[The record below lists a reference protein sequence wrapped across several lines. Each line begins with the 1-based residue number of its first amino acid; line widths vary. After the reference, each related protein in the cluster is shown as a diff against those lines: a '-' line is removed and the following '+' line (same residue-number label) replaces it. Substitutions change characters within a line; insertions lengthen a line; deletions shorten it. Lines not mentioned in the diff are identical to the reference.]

1 METGTSGFLS
11 ISDSDLRVPA
21 VLGQES
27 QAWSCVE
34 EWNSACLSRCSRGD
48 RPLVELNVE
57 PTVVAGRCTG
67 VSVPLRV
74 VPSSTGLPSKRCQGI
89 GFLTRSDREIGFF
102 WHLAPPTR
110 LCLEFPRQ
118 TGLILRCVRKVGNYS
133 RQSRGI
139 DPPVAIR
146 KGEGAQMKWSRENR
160 CSPRVRPWC
169 RGTVGVASRVPST
182 VSHFKM
188 EGETSLETL

>member
-1 METGTSGFLS
+1 MLCSWEGPLGTPPGLAQWKRASSRVEAGTSGFLS

-67 VSVPLRV
+67 VSVPPSCCAFIHRV
-74 VPSSTGLPSKRCQGI
+74 AFKEVSGHRVLIKSGPGNRGLSECGTNHEATSRISS
-89 GFLTRSDREIGFF
+89 SDRP
-102 WHLAPPTR
+102 HP
-110 LCLEFPRQ
+110 
-118 TGLILRCVRKVGNYS
+118 
-133 RQSRGI
+133 
-139 DPPVAIR
+139 
-146 KGEGAQMKWSRENR
+146 
-160 CSPRVRPWC
+160 
-169 RGTVGVASRVPST
+169 
-182 VSHFKM
+182 
-188 EGETSLETL
+188 